1 VRIKKTVNWDAQKE
15 YGKLECSACRQVKNI
30 SEFTEHKKICKPCR
44 VQIELIRQ
52 ADIQCIHNDCNRL
65 AILGE
70 FCHEHWRGRRDQL
83 YKTYPELLVVRR
95 IAEVVA
101 NYYGYTADELLY
113 TQNRSEVWNHMRQVA
128 IVLIK
133 DSTNVRDGEIGLVFD
148 RLVSSIT
155 HARQSAA
162 RRMMSDPKFRYD
174 VTEIWGILEEKNLI
188 QEL

>member
-1 VRIKKTVNWDAQKE
+1 MA
-15 YGKLECSACRQVKNI
+15 
-30 SEFTEHKKICKPCR
+30 
-44 VQIELIRQ
+44 RQ
-52 ADIQCIHNDCNRL
+52 ATIRCAGSECKRI

-70 FCHEHWRGRRDQL
+70 FCHEHWRGRREQL
-83 YKTYPELLVVRR
+83 YETYPELLPIRN
-95 IAEVVA
+95 IATVVA
-101 NYYGYTADELLY
+101 NYYGYETDELLY
-113 TQNRSEVWNHMRQVA
+113 NQNRSEVWNHMRQVA

-162 RRMMSDPKFRYD
+162 RRMLSDPKFRFD